1 MAEAQLE
8 ESNPVELQLN
18 FDIRLAG
25 QDFVG
30 GGHFPSY
37 ETAHY
42 IHRSYHISIP
52 SLSGID
58 KKDFTGGKPEIDTD
72 DNFNTDY
79 YGTPIYDFEHTDLSS
94 MKIPVLAEGLNW
106 SVKDSNS
113 DSPLVAN
120 AKDSFISVPALKAVI
135 DYDTTKYK
143 FDVTGVDLQ
152 RVPPLIDPIS
162 YDPPTEIVDYS
173 HSEQAAKENEENMEA
188 WKKGEL
194 MQYKPPEEIYTGYIY
209 NYNSSYDYP
218 SNSPALSTASITFIG
233 NQDNKNQFH
242 QAEAVFWVRVDD
254 SYAKAH
260 PKEVR
265 KQGYFYYKNDNIG
278 INPLDWYYDPL
289 APIYSVDDAEYKFNM
304 DDLKD
309 FKNEIGNYVNETYGG
324 FDVPLNIP
332 IIYKWPEYEH
342 VGNNFALNV
351 FVRPKGVL

>member
-1 MAEAQLE
+1 MAETQAE

-72 DNFNTDY
+72 DNFNTY
-79 YGTPIYDFEHTDLSS
+79 YGTSIYDLSS

-120 AKDSFISVPALKAVI
+120 SKDNFITVPALKAVI
-135 DYDTTKYK
+135 GYDTTEYK

-162 YDPPTEIVDYS
+162 YYPPTEIVDYS
-173 HSEQAAKENEENMEA
+173 HPDQAAKENEENMEA

-194 MQYKPPEEIYTGYIY
+194 MRYKPPEELYTGYNFIGSIED
-209 NYNSSYDYP
+209 SSR
-218 SNSPALSTASITFIG
+218 STASITFIG

-242 QAEAVFWVRVDD
+242 QAEVVFWVRVDD

-265 KQGYFYYKNDNIG
+265 KQGYFYYKNDHIG

-309 FKNEIGNYVNETYGG
+309 FKNEIGNYVTETYGG

-342 VGNNFALNV
+342 TGNNFALNV